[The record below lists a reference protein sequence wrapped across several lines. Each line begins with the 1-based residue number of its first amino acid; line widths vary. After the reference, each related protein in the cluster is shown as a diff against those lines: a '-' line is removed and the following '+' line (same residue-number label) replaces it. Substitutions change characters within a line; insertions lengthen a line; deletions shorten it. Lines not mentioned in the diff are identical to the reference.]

1 MDFCCHLVTQSR
13 STLLQ
18 PMDCSLPG
26 FSVHGISQARINGVG
41 CQFLLQGLNPH
52 FLAWQTSFLPLTAM
66 REALLLWT
74 SRPLITVKQVIFIV
88 PKKHTLPQAACHDYR
103 LLGARG

>member
-1 MDFCCHLVTQSR
+1 MDFGCHVLSHVQ
-13 STLLQ
+13 LFCN
-18 PMDCSLPG
+18 PVDCRLPG
-26 FSVHGISQARINGVG
+26 FSVHGIPQARINGVG

-52 FLAWQTSFLPLTAM
+52 CLAWQTSSLPLTAT

-74 SRPLITVKQVIFIV
+74 SRPLITVEQVIFIV
-88 PKKHTLPQAACHDYR
+88 PKNHTLLQAGCHDYR